1 MPGPRP
7 GSLAGALSARLALQ
21 SLLGLALV
29 SALVYAAI
37 DRHLAAGQTGR
48 LDEMRTLVEH
58 LAEETDA
65 GAAPGDLEHV
75 LEDVFAGHADFGL
88 ELFDA
93 EGPSASVP
101 RLQAGLVTPDGRSHL
116 AEGHEDVRTVAFA
129 LRAEDGRQMRAR
141 LLLHTRRDDELLF
154 RLALT
159 LGLAVA
165 LGTLLNSV
173 AASWRVRRDL
183 APVGRLAERIDAL
196 DARSLERRL
205 DGADQPLELRPLVAR
220 FNDLLD
226 RLSRSYRQMAAFNAD
241 VAHELNTPLTTL
253 ITSVEVALRGRADD
267 ADALRELL
275 GSNLE
280 ELERLAG
287 IVRDMLFLS
296 TAERG
301 ARARTTDVPSLAAE
315 VREVVDYHEAALEEA
330 GVRVEI
336 TGDARAR
343 VDAGLLRRALS
354 NLIGNA
360 TRHAEPGTTIDV
372 HVDRRAARGAD
383 PEIVVTVSNVG
394 ETVAGEHLAR
404 LFDRFYRVDRRG
416 GDAVGAE
423 PRRSPRHGLGLSIV
437 AAIARMH
444 AGRTFARSADGLTS
458 IGLIVSEGI
467 RPGSTART
475 ARGAPPS
482 PSAVSRPPARTPR
495 SAAPSR
501 QSPRAASR

>member
-1 MPGPRP
+1 MPGLRSA
-7 GSLAGALSARLALQ
+7 SLASALSARLALQ
-21 SLLGLALV
+21 SLLVLALV
-29 SALVYAAI
+29 SALVYAAT
-37 DRHLAAGQTGR
+37 DRHLAVGQTGR

-58 LAEETDA
+58 LAEEADA
-65 GAAPGDLEHV
+65 GTAPGDLEHV

-88 ELFDA
+88 ELLDA
-93 EGPSASVP
+93 EGPSASAP

-116 AEGHEDVRTVAFA
+116 AEGHEDVRTVSFA
-129 LRAEDGRQMRAR
+129 LRAGDGREMRAR

-159 LGLAVA
+159 LGVAVA

-183 APVGRLAERIDAL
+183 APVGRLAERIDGL

-253 ITSVEVALRGRADD
+253 ITSVEVALRGRTDD
-267 ADALRELL
+267 PDALRELL

-372 HVDRRAARGAD
+372 HLDRRTARDAGS
-383 PEIVVTVSNVG
+383 EIVVTVSNVG
-394 ETVAGEHLAR
+394 ETVAEEHLPR
-404 LFDRFYRVDRRG
+404 LFDRFYRVGRRG
-416 GDAVGAE
+416 GGGVAAD
-423 PRRSPRHGLGLSIV
+423 PRQSPRHGLGLSIV

-444 AGRTFARSADGLTS
+444 AGETFARSADGLTS
-458 IGLIVSEGI
+458 IGLIVPEGLRS
-467 RPGSTART
+467 RPTASS
-475 ARGAPPS
+475 ARGAPDGAKRVAGKAP
-482 PSAVSRPPARTPR
+482 PCPEGKVSARVR
-495 SAAPSR
+495 
-501 QSPRAASR
+501 